1 MPFSKI
7 YNESIMT
14 GIVADY
20 IFKIPRI
27 SPILKNGSTCEPG
40 NYRLIAFISSFRKV
54 FEKLL
59 CDQLI
64 SSLEKHNIL
73 FEYQFGFRNSTEHAI
88 LETIDNLRTSLD
100 QNMFTCG
107 IFLDFFKASDILLN
121 KMCKYGSRVT
131 PLRWFSS
138 YLTGRHQYV
147 KIGDVEFSPKLIT
160 CGVPQCSTLGPLL
173 FLLYINDL
181 PKSPSKLLFRIFA
194 DDTNILF
201 FV

>member
-1 MPFSKI
+1 MPLSKI
-7 YNESIMT
+7 YNVSIMT

-20 IFKIPRI
+20 IVKVPRI
-27 SPILKNGSTCEPG
+27 APILKNGSICEPG
-40 NYRLIAFISSFRKV
+40 NYRLIAVISSFSKV

-73 FEYQFGFRNSTEHAI
+73 FEYQFGFRNSIEHAI
-88 LETIDNLRTSLD
+88 LETIDNLKTSFD

-107 IFLDFFKASDILLN
+107 IFLDFFKASDNLLD

-131 PLRWFSS
+131 PLRWFSRF
-138 YLTGRHQYV
+138 LTGRHQFV
-147 KIGDVEFSPKLIT
+147 KIGDVEFSPKLIIY
-160 CGVPQCSTLGPLL
+160 GVPQGSALGPLL

-181 PKSPSKLLFRIFA
+181 PKSSSKL
-194 DDTNILF
+194 
-201 FV
+201 

>member
-1 MPFSKI
+1 
-7 YNESIMT
+7 MT
-14 GIVADY
+14 GIVAD
-20 IFKIPRI
+20 IFKVSRI
-27 SPILKNGSTCEPG
+27 TPILKNGSTCEPG
-40 NYRLIAFISSFRKV
+40 NYRLIAVISSFSKV

-73 FEYQFGFRNSTEHAI
+73 LEYQFGFRNSTGHAI
-88 LETIDNLRTSLD
+88 LETIDNVKTALD
-100 QNMFTCG
+100 QNMLTCG
-107 IFLDFFKASDILLN
+107 IFLDFSKSADILRD

-138 YLTGRHQYV
+138 YLTTRHQFV
-147 KIGDVEFSPKLIT
+147 KFGDVEFSPKLFT
-160 CGVPQCSTLGPLL
+160 CGVSQGSTLGPLL

-181 PKSPSKLLFRIFA
+181 PNSSSKLSFRIFA

>member
-1 MPFSKI
+1 
-7 YNESIMT
+7 MT
-14 GIVADY
+14 GIVAD
-20 IFKIPRI
+20 IFRVSRI
-27 SPILKNGSTCEPG
+27 TPILKNGSTCEPG
-40 NYRLIAFISSFRKV
+40 NYRLIAVISSFSKV

-73 FEYQFGFRNSTEHAI
+73 LEYQFGFRNSTGHAI
-88 LETIDNLRTSLD
+88 LETIDNVKTALD

-107 IFLDFFKASDILLN
+107 IFLDFSKSADILRD
-121 KMCKYGSRVT
+121 KMCKYGLRVT

-138 YLTGRHQYV
+138 YLTGRQQFV
-147 KIGDVEFSPKLIT
+147 KIGDVEFSPKLFT
-160 CGVPQCSTLGPLL
+160 CGVSQGSTLGPLL

-181 PKSPSKLLFRIFA
+181 PKSSRKLSFRIFA

>member
-107 IFLDFFKASDILLN
+107 FSWTSSK
-121 KMCKYGSRVT
+121 
-131 PLRWFSS
+131 PLTS
-138 YLTGRHQYV
+138 
-147 KIGDVEFSPKLIT
+147 
-160 CGVPQCSTLGPLL
+160 C
-173 FLLYINDL
+173 
-181 PKSPSKLLFRIFA
+181 
-194 DDTNILF
+194 
-201 FV
+201 